1 MNANEVPKAM
11 AMVLVKQ
18 WVLPVASITGIL
30 TFRMAWIDS
39 GQMILFASVN
49 VPSISAA
56 MARINALVLPNLEMV
71 YRYLDGIY
79 AFGFLAFDSDEI
91 PGPGWRRL

>member
-1 MNANEVPKAM
+1 MNANEVPKVM

-18 WVLPVASITGIL
+18 WVLPVARITGIL
-30 TFRMAWIDS
+30 TVRMAWIDS
-39 GQMILFASVN
+39 GQMTLFASVN

-56 MARINALVLPNLEMV
+56 MARINVVVLPNQESV

-79 AFGFLAFDSDEI
+79 AFGFLAFEF
-91 PGPGWRRL
+91 

>member
-1 MNANEVPKAM
+1 M